1 MYIELDLNG
10 SALTILAYIVMV
22 MIITKGVVALCTK
35 QDKGKKGKK

>member
-22 MIITKGVVALCTK
+22 MIITKGVVALYTK
-35 QDKGKKGKK
+35 QDKSKKGKK